1 MAKPD
6 FAKGKGNGK
15 ANGKAKGNANRKP
28 DSTIGKP
35 DLTIEFDSVRA
46 PELFPDE
53 KGQVKLDASNVG
65 EERYKGAL
73 EISLYAST
81 NQNLDLPAS
90 ENPEL
95 GNPSS
100 DELLGTLSKNNVN
113 LKPDKPTNF
122 NLNFATPKVRTAS
135 NA

>member
-73 EISLYAST
+73 EISLYARRTRISIYLHRRT
-81 NQNLDLPAS
+81 QNSAIPVAMS
-90 ENPEL
+90 Y
-95 GNPSS
+95 
-100 DELLGTLSKNNVN
+100 
-113 LKPDKPTNF
+113 
-122 NLNFATPKVRTAS
+122 
-135 NA
+135 